1 MEQASQ
7 LYETHIRGERVSL
20 QIHLDELVLP
30 ADSDG
35 THEVRLVP
43 LDGPMQELLLEPDEA
58 RQLALELQEA
68 CRLIEEKEALGIPD
82 EEWDAPDEDE
92 D

>member
-1 MEQASQ
+1 
-7 LYETHIRGERVSL
+7 
-20 QIHLDELVLP
+20 
-30 ADSDG
+30 
-35 THEVRLVP
+35 
-43 LDGPMQELLLEPDEA
+43 MQELLLEPDEA